1 MTVIRQEDF
10 VQSIADALQYISYYH
25 PPDFIQAMNQ
35 AYEKEQNPAAKDALA
50 QIVINSRLCAA
61 GHRPVCQDTGI
72 VTVVLKIGMAVTW
85 QTKASVSIA
94 DMVNEGVR
102 LAYRNPD
109 NPDFFFYWI

>member
-25 PPDFIQAMNQ
+25 PPDFIQAMDQ

-50 QIVINSRLCAA
+50 QILINSRLCAE

-72 VTVVLKIGMAVTW
+72 VTVFLKIGMAVIW
-85 QTKASVSIA
+85 QTKSSVSIA

-109 NPDFFFYWI
+109 NILRASIV